1 MDESP
6 TTKFVLKRS
15 VQMNEEFV
23 NVQSCEECWY
33 LCVQEPLLTSEATMI
48 RVGIYTYTLKKFN

>member
-1 MDESP
+1 
-6 TTKFVLKRS
+6 
-15 VQMNEEFV
+15 MNEEFV

-48 RVGIYTYTLKKFN
+48 RVGIYTYTLKKFNQLAG